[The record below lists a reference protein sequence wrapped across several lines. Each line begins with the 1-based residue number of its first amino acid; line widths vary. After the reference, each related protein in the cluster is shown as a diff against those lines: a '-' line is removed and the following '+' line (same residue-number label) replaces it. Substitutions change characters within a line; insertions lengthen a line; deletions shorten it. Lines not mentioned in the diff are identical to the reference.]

1 MDERLRFVARLL
13 DGERMT
19 TLCTEFGISRK
30 TGYKIYRGYQ
40 GRWPSAPDRPQSA
53 PAAARESAA
62 DDIAVPISR
71 RQTRWVRRHRLQYAA
86 RTDVTVDGGVEVRF
100 LTVTYAGQFYHRPAL
115 TLLEANP
122 EKGASWSSMA
132 SLSKRSGLS
141 CHRWT

>member
-71 RQTRWVRRHRLQYAA
+71 RQTRCVRRHRLQYAA

-122 EKGASWSSMA
+122 ERARVGVRWHLCRNEAS
-132 SLSKRSGLS
+132 RP